1 MGLLPVS
8 GRKAGMLHVKGEMV
22 PSSLSSNKLR
32 DRISGM
38 KIARSASASRA
49 VSEEC
54 AVVPCQAEAIK
65 SQ

>member
-1 MGLLPVS
+1 
-8 GRKAGMLHVKGEMV
+8 MLHVKGEMV

-54 AVVPCQAEAIK
+54 AVVPRQAEAVK